1 MKHYDIA
8 IIGYG
13 PVGAITANLFA
24 KQGFTIALIE
34 PKLDIWDIPRAVH
47 FDGQTQRIFQSMG
60 IMDEVSKIIH
70 PMTGITFL
78 NNKGQEIVYF
88 GTEHKA
94 PPNGYN
100 ESVFFNQPIFEKL
113 LRDRASEYTN
123 IDFMLGNKLTKI
135 VSKENKNNLEIINT
149 DTNETDSLSCEYLLG
164 CDGANSFVRKYLNI
178 ESHDYKC
185 DENWIVA
192 DYLVDK
198 KYKVNSDRYQICD
211 YKRPTTI
218 VPVVGQHVR
227 WEFKINHDDDLDHLE
242 NEDNIRSMMK
252 PHLWRINPDIPLSS
266 GKLLRSKAYTYH
278 GVLAKNF
285 KYNNCFLLG
294 DAAHQMPPFLG
305 QGLCQGIKD
314 AYNLCW
320 RLTGVRNNVMNT
332 KILEMYSLERKGV
345 VDFTIRN
352 AIKQGDII
360 GSQDRFKAYIRD
372 IYLNISKYIP
382 KLLDNLRIAY
392 SWRIKKGNI
401 DTDLFP
407 NKANGVIIPHPSLA
421 LKKDNK
427 LFDEYIGN
435 NFGLLVFDNS
445 INIVNEIKKL
455 SSSSIFGKN
464 IFHIDETNEFNKDK
478 KIFKW
483 SKVNNISAAIIRPD
497 KHIYGC
503 VDNTNIINDI
513 DQLTNKLIS
522 EIQ

>member
-1 MKHYDIA
+1 
-8 IIGYG
+8 
-13 PVGAITANLFA
+13 
-24 KQGFTIALIE
+24 
-34 PKLDIWDIPRAVH
+34 
-47 FDGQTQRIFQSMG
+47 MG

-78 NNKGQEIVYF
+78 NNKGKEIVYF

-252 PHLWRINPDIPLSS
+252 PQMWRINPDIPHSS
-266 GKLLRSKAYTYH
+266 GKLFCL
-278 GVLAKNF
+278 
-285 KYNNCFLLG
+285 
-294 DAAHQMPPFLG
+294 
-305 QGLCQGIKD
+305 
-314 AYNLCW
+314 
-320 RLTGVRNNVMNT
+320 
-332 KILEMYSLERKGV
+332 
-345 VDFTIRN
+345 
-352 AIKQGDII
+352 
-360 GSQDRFKAYIRD
+360 
-372 IYLNISKYIP
+372 
-382 KLLDNLRIAY
+382 
-392 SWRIKKGNI
+392 
-401 DTDLFP
+401 
-407 NKANGVIIPHPSLA
+407 
-421 LKKDNK
+421 
-427 LFDEYIGN
+427 
-435 NFGLLVFDNS
+435 
-445 INIVNEIKKL
+445 
-455 SSSSIFGKN
+455 
-464 IFHIDETNEFNKDK
+464 
-478 KIFKW
+478 
-483 SKVNNISAAIIRPD
+483 
-497 KHIYGC
+497 
-503 VDNTNIINDI
+503 
-513 DQLTNKLIS
+513 
-522 EIQ
+522 